1 MSKTYSQEE
10 VNQLLAEQREEIL
23 AELLDV
29 VKSRICNTAKKEKIN
44 TDITISQDFKII
56 EIDKFNNIICI
67 ERDLDNQ
74 LFKVGDIII
83 ITSNNDLLKIQKFY
97 IKQNRMM
104 MHCEGESVGRGYA
117 RMSKMTK
124 LCRFDST
131 DTELQ
136 EAAKRIA
143 LSNGFPLD
151 MENIYNRLKNDLPL
165 MYNKI

>member
-10 VNQLLAEQREEIL
+10 VDHLLAEQREEIF
-23 AELLDV
+23 AELLYV
-29 VKSRICNTAKKEKIN
+29 VKSKITNTNKKEKTN
-44 TDITISQDFKII
+44 TDITITQDFKVI
-56 EIDKFNNIICI
+56 EIDECDNIICI
-67 ERDLDNQ
+67 ERNSDNN
-74 LFKVGDIII
+74 LFKIGDII
-83 ITSNNDLLKIQKFY
+83 ITSNNELLKIQKFY

-104 MHCEGESVGRGYA
+104 MHCEGEAVGRGHV

-124 LCRFDST
+124 LCRFDSS
-131 DTELQ
+131 DIELQ